1 MKIEYYSK
9 LILKDKTLPDAT
21 KCVANHLIHIS
32 GWEEDNQLPSNH
44 KLEEILSIARP
55 AVVKS
60 INLLKEKDYLI
71 VNPDGTFQI
80 KLNGYLFDSKSLL
93 KDRNACN
100 RMGDFVKVPSYL
112 NYINTITPSARIA
125 AIMFF
130 EFNFGIEGNS
140 VYVKKETPSIDAVAT
155 YYGINKS
162 TFKSRIQKC
171 KEAEIFEYKIVN
183 KGREERKV
191 IGLKNIEWV
200 KTWIRLD
207 KLSSK
212 TKKLQEEAS
221 VEQKLEE
228 ELIPSN
234 NVIETLTDDEIEDII
249 SKCDTQINTNKT
261 LRSLSEGQYNYFIN
275 KLVGRTDLPITL
287 MRYR

>member
-1 MKIEYYSK
+1 MKFEYYSK

-32 GWEEDNQLPSNH
+32 GWEEDSLLPSNH
-44 KLEEILSIARP
+44 KLEEILSIDRKTIIQAIRTLTD
-55 AVVKS
+55 KGYIL
-60 INLLKEKDYLI
+60 INDD
-71 VNPDGTFQI
+71 NTFTFNINGI
-80 KLNGYLFDSKSLL
+80 KFTKQNL
-93 KDRNACN
+93 KDPEAC
-100 RMGDFVKVPSYL
+100 RSLGDFVKVPSYL

-130 EFNFGIEGNS
+130 EFNFGIEGNTA
-140 VYVKKETPSIDAVAT
+140 YVKRETPSIDAVAT

-234 NVIETLTDDEIEDII
+234 DVIETMTKEEVEGII

-261 LRSLSEGQYNYFIN
+261 LRNLSEGQYNYFITVL
-275 KLVGRTDLPITL
+275 KGRDDLPITL
-287 MRYR
+287 RRYK